1 MKVFCWDFDGTLTV
15 PDPRWRDIIID
26 SLGLDLAGDDGLLQ
40 KIRACMYPEY
50 PWNTPDEDHAAYR
63 GEAAWKYLE
72 DHFYRGLVEC
82 GIPPGAARAAAGTV
96 RPAIKRAERYR
107 LYDDAVDTLRYVKEH
122 GAVNVLLTNNYPDL
136 YDIIDALGLTEY
148 FDEMIISGVV
158 GFNKP
163 RREIFELAK
172 AKYPGAEFY
181 MIGDSVNADI
191 LGGKQCGMRTVLV
204 HRGHSEH
211 ADCCFDDL
219 QSIRTLL

>member
-15 PDPRWRDIIID
+15 PDPLWRDIIME
-26 SLGLDLAGDDGLLQ
+26 SLGLDLTSDDGLAQ

-50 PWNTPDEDHAAYR
+50 PWNTPDGDLASYR

-72 DHFYRGLVEC
+72 AHFYRGFTEC
-82 GIPPGAARAAAGTV
+82 GISPEAARAAADMV
-96 RPAIKRAERYR
+96 RPTIKRPERYR
-107 LYDDAVDTLRYVKEH
+107 LYGDAVDTLRCVKTR

-136 YDIIDALGLTEY
+136 YDIIEALGLSGY

-163 RREIFELAK
+163 RREIFERAK
-172 AKYPGAEFY
+172 KKYPGAEFFL
-181 MIGDSVNADI
+181 IGDSVNADI
-191 LGGKQCGMRTVLV
+191 LGGRQCGMRTILV

-211 ADCCFDDL
+211 ADYCFDDL
-219 QSIRTLL
+219 QSIKKLL